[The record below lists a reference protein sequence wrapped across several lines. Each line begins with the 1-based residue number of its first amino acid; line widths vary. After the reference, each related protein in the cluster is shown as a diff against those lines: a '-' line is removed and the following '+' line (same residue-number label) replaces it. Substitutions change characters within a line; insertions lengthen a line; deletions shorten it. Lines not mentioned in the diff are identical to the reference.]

1 MSRLISKVNKI
12 KFKLLLSSML
22 ILGLGCLHLY
32 SSDVKGKE
40 IEDINT
46 IKCGNLIYAGTKSSV
61 CFADRFL
68 TRVSTETTL
77 NPAKKFSAVKL
88 GSEDVFKYP
97 FAVFSG
103 EDSFALTIPER
114 ENLIKYLKNGGF
126 ILASPGCSDKKWDAS
141 FRSELKICFPDLKLD
156 KINMSHQIFST
167 VYTIPTLNLKHGGT
181 ALLEGLEF
189 NGRIVLIYSKEGL
202 NDVDH
207 AKGCCCCGGDQINEC
222 EKVNVNIFT
231 YALLN

>member
-1 MSRLISKVNKI
+1 MSRLILVS
-12 KFKLLLSSML
+12 LSL
-22 ILGLGCLHLY
+22 ILFSLGCFHLNANEVK
-32 SSDVKGKE
+32 SKDVKKK
-40 IEDINT
+40 NT

-88 GSEDVFKYP
+88 GTKDVFKFP
-97 FAVFSG
+97 FTVFSG
-103 EDSFALTIPER
+103 EDTFALTTQER
-114 ENLIKYLKNGGF
+114 KNLTKYLKNGGF
-126 ILASPGCSDKKWDAS
+126 VLASPGCSDKKWDKS
-141 FRSELKICFPDLKLD
+141 FRNELKICFPDLKLK
-156 KINMSHQIFST
+156 KIKMSHQIFST
-167 VYTIPTLNLKHGGT
+167 VYKIPSLHLKHGGT
-181 ALLEGLEF
+181 ALVEGLEY

-202 NDVDH
+202 NDVSH
-207 AKGCCCCGGDQINEC
+207 AKGCCCCGGDQIKEC